1 MLALSLSASAF
12 VAPGL
17 APRLPSADFGMTHG
31 SRLANLQMVQARA
44 QLFGTILS
52 AAHSA
57 LGCARNS
64 LTARPPCS
72 RRRSST
78 VSTAAP

>member
-17 APRLPSADFGMTHG
+17 APRLPSADFGMSHG

-52 AAHSA
+52 AAHILWA
-57 LGCARNS
+57 ARNY

>member
-44 QLFGTILS
+44 QLFGTLLS
-52 AAHSA
+52 AAHILWA
-57 LGCARNS
+57 AR
-64 LTARPPCS
+64 AII
-72 RRRSST
+72 
-78 VSTAAP
+78 

>member
-52 AAHSA
+52 AAHKSM
-57 LGCARNS
+57 GCAQF
-64 LTARPPCS
+64 ADGPPTP

-78 VSTAAP
+78 ASTAAP